1 MKTIPP
7 ISTDPLTYRRLLNVL
22 KHLPEN
28 DLDTHV
34 SILDGEDEV
43 FQAYLVRAAE
53 DDVLDKNHL
62 VIKTII

>member
-22 KHLPEN
+22 KSLPEK

-34 SILDGEDEV
+34 SILQSDDEV
-43 FQAYLVRAAE
+43 FQAHLSRAAE
-53 DDVLDKNHL
+53 DDVLDKDHL
-62 VIKTII
+62 VIQVIS